1 MIKIGNIVEVHD
13 VQNAPEIGAR
23 LVVQPDY
30 YNLAFRDVPTI
41 EIQFDTA
48 QAALNFFFTELGKAF
63 FGNSYDKDFAA
74 VVTGGTFYVDIITAD
89 QVRNTFRVDSGYQ
102 GV

>member
-1 MIKIGNIVEVHD
+1 MIKIGNVIEVYD
-13 VQNAPEIGAR
+13 AQNAPEIGAR

-41 EIQFDTA
+41 TKQFSTA
-48 QAALNFFFTELGKAF
+48 QAALNFFFAELGKAF
-63 FGNSYDKDFAA
+63 FGNSGDRNFAA
-74 VVTGGTFYVDIITAD
+74 IVTGGVFYVDIITAD
-89 QVRNTFRVDSGYQ
+89 QNRKTFRVDSRYQ